1 MPTNTHSLC
10 GWKPVFLSGREYM
23 VLASAEGSH
32 CDLCVALKLQQHD
45 SRASSAHWGIY
56 HMPGKNPAVLEQSQ
70 SRHVTWQVALHMI
83 WELCWC
89 AQLAS
94 AVAVQALQGPR
105 AHQEAMR
112 LVIFW

>member
-1 MPTNTHSLC
+1 
-10 GWKPVFLSGREYM
+10 M

-45 SRASSAHWGIY
+45 SRTSSVAHCDIY

-70 SRHVTWQVALHMI
+70 SRHVTWQVALRMI

-94 AVAVQALQGPR
+94 TVAVQALQGAR
-105 AHQEAMR
+105 ADQQAMR
-112 LVIFW
+112 LVIC